1 MNQMKLV
8 NGDVALAT
16 LTAFYNLLSVPMGS
30 KLLIF
35 EKSFFFFFPVCSYT
49 NLIGRYYIL
58 NIFS

>member
-35 EKSFFFFFPVCSYT
+35 EKSFFFFSLSAHI
-49 NLIGRYYIL
+49 LILLVDI
-58 NIFS
+58 IF